1 MSAADAT
8 IRRWLVR
15 AEGTAVAAT
24 GLALV
29 VVAAIAMLV
38 SGLPA
43 AGSAAIGVVTV
54 IVFFVLGA
62 VVDVWAARRLDW
74 SAGFAVLASYAMRM
88 ALIGLVGV
96 ALVDSGLLA
105 SAAWFGIG
113 LGVATC
119 VWVAGLFGGHLTGR
133 WPIYDQEAA

>member
-15 AEGTAVAAT
+15 AEGTAVTAT
-24 GLALV
+24 VLALV
-29 VVAAIAMLV
+29 VVAAIAV
-38 SGLPA
+38 STSGLPA
-43 AGSAAIGVVTV
+43 AGSASVGVATV
-54 IVFFVLGA
+54 IVFFALGA

-74 SAGFAVLASYAMRM
+74 SAAFAVLASYAMRM
-88 ALIGLVGV
+88 ALIALVGV
-96 ALVDSGLLA
+96 VLVDSGLLA
-105 SAAWFGIG
+105 STSWFGIG